1 MSLLHIVR
9 TDSNTYQL
17 LDTARTRNGVPVRQV
32 RPVQPW
38 SLVLPTP
45 RHLIEL
51 IGVPSSRGAQATGVG
66 KLEVGGTFIVGS
78 APATTGQGTP

>member
-1 MSLLHIVR
+1 
-9 TDSNTYQL
+9 L
-17 LDTARTRNGVPVRQV
+17 LDTARTGKPTRQV

-51 IGVPSSRGAQATGVG
+51 IGVPSTRGAQATGVG
-66 KLEVGGTFIVGS
+66 KLEIGGTFIVGVS
-78 APATTGQGTP
+78 PAATGQGTP

>member
-1 MSLLHIVR
+1 LLHIVR
-9 TDSNTYQL
+9 SDANTYQL
-17 LDTARTRNGVPVRQV
+17 LDTARTRDGTALRRV

-51 IGVPSSRGAQATGVG
+51 IGVPSARGVQATGVG
-66 KLEVGGTFIVGS
+66 KLEIGGTFILGS
-78 APATTGQGTP
+78 APGASGKGAP